1 VLQGTLGLPFAKL
14 ETPQRRSRQNMLW
27 KKKGKAS
34 AGAAARVEPASE
46 APPSGPGDRALDVL
60 TTLIKLYGKYAFDTD
75 SAAAAETESHCNEW
89 ATRISLGAP
98 RAGERASGSE
108 PPAAPR
114 TRDWPGLIHFVQGQR
129 RSESE
134 YVVRSIS
141 SFREAI
147 LCFAD
152 CLGRTLG
159 DEQRSDH
166 LIGKQL
172 DTLSRALETRDPTRI
187 CTEAQLVVQSVRN
200 SISMRRQREV
210 EQSQALGERLR
221 ALREELAEARKKAE
235 VDALTQLSNRAAFDD
250 HLSHLATLGV
260 LLGEAPCLLLA
271 DLDHFKSINDNY
283 GHPAGD
289 EVLRRVSHCL
299 SRTFL
304 RKHDFVSR
312 YGGEEFAAVLIDT
325 TLPQAE
331 MLARRLVDNVRALE
345 IRHGAHEIRTTI
357 SIGVAALGPGESSAS
372 WLARADAALYRAKHG
387 GRDRHEL
394 ALPAGG

>member
-1 VLQGTLGLPFAKL
+1 
-14 ETPQRRSRQNMLW
+14 MLW
-27 KKKGKAS
+27 NKKGKVSTA
-34 AGAAARVEPASE
+34 AAARVSRASE
-46 APPSGPGDRALDVL
+46 APSEPSDRALDVL

-75 SAAAAETESHCNEW
+75 SATASDIETQCNEW
-89 ATRISLGAP
+89 ATRISLGQP
-98 RAGERASGSE
+98 RAGASANDSE
-108 PPAAPR
+108 PPAAPP
-114 TRDWPGLIHFVQGQR
+114 TRDWPGLIGFVQGQR
-129 RSESE
+129 RTESE
-134 YVVRSIS
+134 YVVRSIA
-141 SFREAI
+141 SFRDAI

-159 DEQRSDH
+159 DEQRSDQQ
-166 LIGKQL
+166 IGKQL
-172 DTLSRALETRDPTRI
+172 DTLTRALETRDPTRI
-187 CTEAQLVVQSVRN
+187 YTEAQLVVQSVRS
-200 SISMRRQREV
+200 SISVRRQREV
-210 EQSQALGERLR
+210 EQAQVLGDRLR

-235 VDALTQLSNRAAFDD
+235 VDALTQLSNRAAFDA
-250 HLSHLATLGV
+250 HLSHLASLGA

-289 EVLRRVSHCL
+289 EVLRCVSHCL

-331 MLARRLVDNVRALE
+331 MLSRRLVENVRALE
-345 IRHGAHEIRTTI
+345 LRHGSQEIRATI
-357 SIGVAALGPGESSAS
+357 SVGVAAIGPSESGAS
-372 WLARADAALYRAKHG
+372 WLARADAALYRAKRS

-394 ALPAGG
+394 ALPPGA